1 MVADDLTR
9 GLRALQVTW
18 AWLFGGLLLAA
29 LVAVIGPALW
39 QAPMRDSAP
48 LLFYTNACVNLG
60 ATVWVFA
67 AQHRLGAALRRQADP
82 HVRLALM
89 HEHARRA
96 LVPLIAAGLFAA
108 LATLGSGQRINLAFL
123 ATTFGYA
130 ALFFPSGRRMTRTLG
145 LSQTLSDPQPV
156 RQSDDF

>member
-1 MVADDLTR
+1 MLADDLR
-9 GLRALQVTW
+9 SGLRAVQVTW
-18 AWLFGGLLLAA
+18 AALFGGLLLAA

-60 ATVWVFA
+60 ATVWVFV

-82 HVRLALM
+82 HVRLWLM
-89 HEHARRA
+89 HGHARRA

-108 LATLGSGQRINLAFL
+108 LATIGSGQRINLAFL
-123 ATTFGYA
+123 ATTFGYG
-130 ALFFPSGRRMTRTLG
+130 ALFFPSDRRTARTLAR
-145 LSQTLSDPQPV
+145 SPTPSDPLTTRP
-156 RQSDDF
+156 SDDS